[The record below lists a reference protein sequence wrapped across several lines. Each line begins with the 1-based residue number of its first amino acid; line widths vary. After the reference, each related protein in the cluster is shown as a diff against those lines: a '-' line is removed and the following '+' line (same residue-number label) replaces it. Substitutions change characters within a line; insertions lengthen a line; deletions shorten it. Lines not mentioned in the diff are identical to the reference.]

1 MVAYQ
6 ALVPQC
12 HGPLELGGRVQA
24 VIERSGNR
32 RELARCARSSG
43 HPLCVPSAAYQ
54 GSFS

>member
-1 MVAYQ
+1 MVACQ

-32 RELARCARSSG
+32 RELARCARSIG
-43 HPLCVPSAAYQ
+43 HPLCVPSASYQ